1 MACAQVTNPSSPV
14 GAAGRHMSRRR
25 ANAKSGPALQQRDE
39 RGYGMIGTNINHLRT
54 QSGISLSE
62 LAERAG
68 ISKSYLSSIE
78 RNLKRNPSI
87 QVIEKI
93 ALVLNVD
100 LKTLLEVN
108 LPDPEAKEKQD
119 EEWHAFVEAL
129 RQAGIEKDNVQD
141 YKILIE
147 FIKWYRERKQG

>member
-1 MACAQVTNPSSPV
+1 
-14 GAAGRHMSRRR
+14 
-25 ANAKSGPALQQRDE
+25 
-39 RGYGMIGTNINHLRT
+39 MIGTNINHFRT

-78 RNLKRNPSI
+78 RNLKQNPSI

-100 LKTLLEVN
+100 LKTLLQVN
-108 LPDPEAKEKQD
+108 LPDPEAKETPD
-119 EEWHAFVEAL
+119 EEWYAFVEAL

-147 FIKWYRERKQG
+147 FIKWYQERKQG

>member
-1 MACAQVTNPSSPV
+1 
-14 GAAGRHMSRRR
+14 
-25 ANAKSGPALQQRDE
+25 
-39 RGYGMIGTNINHLRT
+39 MIGTNINHFRT
-54 QSGISLSE
+54 QSGITLSE

-78 RNLKRNPSI
+78 RNLKQNPSI

-100 LKTLLEVN
+100 LKTLLQVN
-108 LPDPEAKEKQD
+108 LPNPETEQAHD
-119 EEWHAFVEAL
+119 GEWHDFVEAL

-147 FIKWYRERKQG
+147 FIKWYQERKQG

>member
-1 MACAQVTNPSSPV
+1 MS
-14 GAAGRHMSRRR
+14 GRKM
-25 ANAKSGPALQQRDE
+25 NGKSGTALEHRSEQGR
-39 RGYGMIGTNINHLRT
+39 GMIGTNINHFRT

-147 FIKWYRERKQG
+147 FIKWYRKRKQG

>member
-1 MACAQVTNPSSPV
+1 MACAETSENSVC
-14 GAAGRHMSRRR
+14 AAERRMNDGRMSGMSRRKAPPR
-25 ANAKSGPALQQRDE
+25 NK
-39 RGYGMIGTNINHLRT
+39 RGLAMIGTNINHFRT
-54 QSGISLSE
+54 QSGITLSE

-78 RNLKRNPSI
+78 RNLKQNPSI

-100 LKTLLEVN
+100 LKTLLQVN
-108 LPDPEAKEKQD
+108 LPNPETEQAHD
-119 EEWHAFVEAL
+119 GEWHDFVEAL

-147 FIKWYRERKQG
+147 FIKWYQERKQG

>member
-1 MACAQVTNPSSPV
+1 MSGGRGNGKS
-14 GAAGRHMSRRR
+14 GAAAQLRHDKGR
-25 ANAKSGPALQQRDE
+25 
-39 RGYGMIGTNINHLRT
+39 GMIGTNINHFRT

-78 RNLKRNPSI
+78 RNLKKNPSI

-100 LKTLLEVN
+100 LKTLLQVN
-108 LPDPEAKEKQD
+108 LPDPEAKETPD
-119 EEWHAFVEAL
+119 EEWYAFVEAL

-147 FIKWYRERKQG
+147 FIKWYQERKQG